1 MNNNKFLKHFTI
13 IGAGTAINLLVG
25 LFTTPLITRLV
36 DPVEYGQYSIF
47 TMYSSI
53 AVMVLC
59 MGLDQA
65 LVRFY
70 YEKDDLSYK
79 RALLFKCVRIPLILS
94 VIATI
99 IITICAYSNLINFEF
114 PALIMVLLCV
124 YSFAEL
130 VYRFSLLI
138 VRLEY
143 KSKLYSVLNV
153 IKKVAYVCVALFFLV
168 IVKGDDLLILSVSIL
183 VATSLC
189 VIISMIMQAK
199 MWNIFQN
206 RESDCS
212 IEYKTILTYAY
223 PYVITMGVSTLF
235 QAIDKIA
242 LNMYCTYTEVGIY
255 SSTMTLV
262 HIFAIIQTTFN
273 TLWSPMA
280 VEHYTKNPEDKKFYQ
295 KGNQIIT
302 VVMFFLGISL
312 ILAKDVFAVLLGE
325 KYREA
330 AYILP
335 FLIFNPIMY
344 TISET
349 TVTGL
354 VFKKKSKVQV
364 IVALGA
370 CLTNIIGNNILV
382 PVLKCQGAAI
392 STGISYIVFFSLRT
406 YLSNKYF
413 PVDFKLKKFYLLTFV
428 VSLYALYN
436 TFVVFNI
443 GSVLGYMVCLLL
455 LGILYK
461 DTICWGIKYIINF
474 ISQKPHW
481 GQTP

>member
-13 IGAGTAINLLVG
+13 IGAGTAINLLIG

-99 IITICAYSNLINFEF
+99 IITICAYSNVINFEF

-143 KSKLYSVLNV
+143 KSKLYSILNV

-183 VATSLC
+183 VQHC
-189 VIISMIMQAK
+189 I
-199 MWNIFQN
+199 
-206 RESDCS
+206 
-212 IEYKTILTYAY
+212 
-223 PYVITMGVSTLF
+223 
-235 QAIDKIA
+235 
-242 LNMYCTYTEVGIY
+242 
-255 SSTMTLV
+255 
-262 HIFAIIQTTFN
+262 
-273 TLWSPMA
+273 
-280 VEHYTKNPEDKKFYQ
+280 
-295 KGNQIIT
+295 
-302 VVMFFLGISL
+302 
-312 ILAKDVFAVLLGE
+312 
-325 KYREA
+325 
-330 AYILP
+330 
-335 FLIFNPIMY
+335 
-344 TISET
+344 
-349 TVTGL
+349 
-354 VFKKKSKVQV
+354 
-364 IVALGA
+364 
-370 CLTNIIGNNILV
+370 NN
-382 PVLKCQGAAI
+382 
-392 STGISYIVFFSLRT
+392 
-406 YLSNKYF
+406 
-413 PVDFKLKKFYLLTFV
+413 
-428 VSLYALYN
+428 
-436 TFVVFNI
+436 
-443 GSVLGYMVCLLL
+443 
-455 LGILYK
+455 
-461 DTICWGIKYIINF
+461 
-474 ISQKPHW
+474 
-481 GQTP
+481 

>member
-1 MNNNKFLKHFTI
+1 MNKNKFLKHFTI

-70 YEKDDLSYK
+70 YEKDGPNYK
-79 RALLFKCVRIPLILS
+79 RLLLLKCVRIPIIVS
-94 VIATI
+94 VFATI
-99 IITICAYSNLINFEF
+99 IITICAYNNIINFEF
-114 PALIMVLLCV
+114 PALIMVLLCI

-143 KSKLYSVLNV
+143 KSKLYSILSI
-153 IKKVAYVCVALFFLV
+153 IKKVSYVCVALFFL
-168 IVKGDDLLILSVSIL
+168 IMVKGNDLLILSASIL
-183 VATSLC
+183 VATLLC

-199 MWNIFQN
+199 MWNVFQN
-206 RESDCS
+206 RELDCS
-212 IEYKTILTYAY
+212 IRYKTLLTYAY
-223 PYVITMGVSTLF
+223 PYVITMGVTTLF

-273 TLWSPMA
+273 TLWAPMA
-280 VEHYTKNPEDKKFYQ
+280 VEHYAKNPEDKRFYQ
-295 KGNQIIT
+295 AGNQIIT

-312 ILAKDVFAVLLGE
+312 ILVKDVFAILLGE

-354 VFKKKSKVQV
+354 VFKKKSKMQV

-370 CLTNIIGNNILV
+370 CLTNIVGNNMLV
-382 PVLKCQGAAI
+382 PILKCQGAAI
-392 STGISYIVFFSLRT
+392 STGLSYIVFFSLRT

-413 PVDFKLKKFYLLTFV
+413 YVDFKLKKFYLLTFV

-443 GSVLGYMVCLLL
+443 GSVLGYIVCFFL
-455 LGILYK
+455 IVALYK
-461 DTICWGIKYIINF
+461 DTICWGIKYLVNVM
-474 ISQKPHW
+474 K
-481 GQTP
+481 QTVSRH